1 MYPSPSPVASRV
13 RPQSRGTAG
22 EPYAPG
28 PDDRSLRHR
37 RAVPGR
43 AAGGRLDFS
52 GARGERLRDALAAVH
67 EICPEFSPAQVLR
80 DAGPAVVLAGTAGRR
95 AVVAKCLPERSGARA
110 ERFRLEIAA
119 YRTFVRLRPPVRV
132 PRLIADDPHRC
143 TLLTEF
149 VPGRAAA
156 QRRHPVGVPSS
167 ADQRA
172 MLHALARVNSWSPP
186 EDAFPDA
193 VNYPAQ
199 LTRFHALGL
208 LTDRDVSDLHALLC
222 GLARPG
228 RELPREF
235 SHGAARLGNVLLSP
249 TGPVLVGWDS
259 AGWYLPG
266 YDLATLWTELGEA
279 TGTRR
284 RISQT
289 AHADGRRGRDAF
301 LVNLML
307 VLTREIRQCE
317 ENVQRAMRD
326 AVVAPPGGLSY
337 GEEQRL
343 RLRRLHDD
351 WALAR
356 RAVRAAVGTR

>member
-1 MYPSPSPVASRV
+1 MAGRV
-13 RPQSRGTAG
+13 RQQPRAAVGD
-22 EPYAPG
+22 PYASG
-28 PDDRSLRHR
+28 PADRSPRPR
-37 RAVPGR
+37 RTAPGR

-52 GARGERLRDALAAVH
+52 GARGERLREALSAVH
-67 EICPEFSPAQVLR
+67 EICPDFTPAQVLR
-80 DAGPAVVLAGTAGRR
+80 DAGPSVVLAGTAGRR
-95 AVVAKCLPERSGARA
+95 AVVAKCLPERGGARA

-156 QRRHPVGVPSS
+156 HRRHPAGLPSA

-172 MLHALARVNSWSPP
+172 VLQAIGRVNSWTPP
-186 EDAFPDA
+186 DGTFPDA

-199 LTRFHALGL
+199 LARFHTLGL
-208 LTDRDVSDLHALLC
+208 LTDRDVSDLHTLLFC
-222 GLARPG
+222 LARPG

-249 TGPVLVGWDS
+249 TGPVLVGWET

-266 YDLATLWTELGEA
+266 YDLATLWTDLGGA

-284 RISQT
+284 RISQA
-289 AHADGRRGRDAF
+289 AHADGRGGRDAF

-326 AVVAPPGGLSY
+326 TVVAPPGGLSY

-343 RLRRLHDD
+343 RLRRLHED